1 MTATPNAPVID
12 NPEIAAEAV
21 KNVGRAMDFS
31 LWGLFN
37 HVDLLGKTIILTL
50 VISSIVT
57 WAIIYNKYNM
67 LKRLREAANKFE
79 DAFWSGESL
88 DKLYDRVHNRPTDPM
103 TAIFCVGMKEWRRS
117 MKNRFRATNDLR
129 AGVVTR
135 IERAMSV
142 AISRELGAAERYMTF
157 LSSVGSVAPF
167 VGLLGTVWGIM
178 NSFVAIAGS
187 NNTALSVVAPG
198 IAEALYTTALG
209 LIAAIPAVLAYNSF
223 SSQMNKYA
231 DRLDGFTTEY
241 TAIIARYLEDSA
253 NNDGTQAPQQNAA

>member
-1 MTATPNAPVID
+1 MTANAPVIA
-12 NPEIAAEAV
+12 NPEVAAEAV

-50 VISSIVT
+50 VIASLVT
-57 WAIIYNKYNM
+57 WAIIINKYN
-67 LKRLREAANKFE
+67 LVKRLKDTADNFDR
-79 DAFWSGESL
+79 AFWSGESL
-88 DKLYDRVHNRPTDPM
+88 DKLYDRVQNRPADPM

-117 MKNRFRATNDLR
+117 SKNRFAHNTDLR
-129 AGVVTR
+129 AGMVTR
-135 IERAMSV
+135 IERSMDV
-142 AISRELGAAERYMTF
+142 AIGRELSAVERYMTF
-157 LSSVGSVAPF
+157 LSNTGSVAPF

-209 LIAAIPAVLAYNSF
+209 LIAAIPAVLAYNKF
-223 SSQMNKYA
+223 SSDIGKYA
-231 DRLDGFTTEY
+231 DRLDGFSTEF
-241 TAIIARYLEDSA
+241 TSIITRHLEDSA
-253 NNDGTQAPQQNAA
+253 ASAADHSGHQNAA

>member
-1 MTATPNAPVID
+1 MTANAPVIA
-12 NPEIAAEAV
+12 NPEVASEAV

-50 VISSIVT
+50 IIASIVT
-57 WAIIYNKYNM
+57 WAIIVSKYGT
-67 LKRLREAANKFE
+67 LKRLKAAADNF
-79 DAFWSGESL
+79 DRVFWSGESL
-88 DKLYDRVHNRPTDPM
+88 DKLYDRVHNRPLDPM

-117 MKNRFRATNDLR
+117 AKNRFHFNNDLR
-129 AGVVTR
+129 AGMVTR
-135 IERAMSV
+135 IERSMSV
-142 AISRELGAAERYMTF
+142 AISRELGATERYMTF
-157 LSSVGSVAPF
+157 LSNTGSVAPF

-209 LIAAIPAVLAYNSF
+209 LIAAIPAVLAYNKF
-223 SSQMNKYA
+223 SSDIAKYA
-231 DRLDGFTTEY
+231 DRLDGFATEFTSIITRHLEE
-241 TAIIARYLEDSA
+241 TAAADQTA
-253 NNDGTQAPQQNAA
+253 QQQAA